1 MSLFM
6 EKRNKGKVSSTI
18 YATDKNIL
26 NINSPGSSE
35 PNKASKFNAGLTT
48 PPPTYGFFLVDSL

>member
-1 MSLFM
+1 M
-6 EKRNKGKVSSTI
+6 EKRNKGKVSSTV